1 MTSAVIT
8 ARLDAETL
16 ALVDQVSRAQGR
28 SRSWFAAQAI
38 RHAAEQEAN
47 LLALIEEGRASIE
60 RGDVVENEE
69 VIAMLDDMI
78 AKQEARCE

>member
-16 ALVDQVSRAQGR
+16 ALVDQVSRAEGR
-28 SRSWFAAQAI
+28 SRSWFAARAI

-47 LLALIEEGRASIE
+47 LLAMIEEGRASIE

>member
-1 MTSAVIT
+1 M
-8 ARLDAETL
+8 
-16 ALVDQVSRAQGR
+16 
-28 SRSWFAAQAI
+28 
-38 RHAAEQEAN
+38 
-47 LLALIEEGRASIE
+47 IEEGRASIE

>member
-28 SRSWFAAQAI
+28 TRSWFAARAI

-47 LLALIEEGRASIE
+47 LLAMIEEGRASIE

-78 AKQEARCE
+78 AKQGARCE